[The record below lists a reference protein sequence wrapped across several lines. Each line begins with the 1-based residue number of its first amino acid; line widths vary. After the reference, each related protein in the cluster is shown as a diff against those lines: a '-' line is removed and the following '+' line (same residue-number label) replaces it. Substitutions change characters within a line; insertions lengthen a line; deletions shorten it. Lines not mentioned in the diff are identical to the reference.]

1 MQIRKL
7 SAAVAFALVAVAAH
21 ATPVSSQVG
30 SAAIGGVAVGG
41 NLGGSILV
49 QQGGTSESQSQ
60 SVAQANSTLTTT
72 AAQANGSLAAN
83 VAGVTST
90 SLQQSA
96 WNYSTGGGTGTAST
110 SGYAA
115 AGAAGAA
122 ALQGV
127 GATGG
132 YSGAGSMG
140 SISVTT
146 NGGGYNNSVTSTNFS
161 AGLTATTQPVSA
173 NGVTSQSVTV
183 VDTKS
188 GDAFASNSKGDVTLN
203 VGTTA
208 NPVNVDLGG
217 GTNTVVSGGVYG
229 AGSQALAITSQTAGD
244 AALAVT
250 NGAPIVIHSAEANG
264 L

>member
-1 MQIRKL
+1 MQIRKI
-7 SAAVAFALVAVAAH
+7 AFSLALVFGAAAAH
-21 ATPVSSQVG
+21 ATTTSVG
-30 SAAIGGVAVGG
+30 SAAIGAVATGG
-41 NLGGSILV
+41 SLGGTVFV
-49 QQGGTSESQSQ
+49 QQGGSSESQS
-60 SVAQANSTLTTT
+60 SSTAQAVSTLTTT
-72 AAQANGSLAAN
+72 SAQAAGSQTAN

-110 SGYAA
+110 SGYSA

-122 ALQGV
+122 ALEGV

-132 YSGAGSMG
+132 YSGAGSVG
-140 SISVTT
+140 SVSVTT
-146 NGGGYNNSVTSTNFS
+146 NGGGYNDSTTSTNFS
-161 AGLTATTQPVSA
+161 AGLTATTQQVSA
-173 NGVTSQSVTV
+173 NGVTGQSVTV
-183 VDTKS
+183 TDTKS
-188 GDAFASNSKGDVTLN
+188 GDAYASNSKGDVTLN
-203 VGTTA
+203 TGTTA

-229 AGSQALAITSQTAGD
+229 VGSQAIDATAQTSGN

-250 NGAPIVIHSAEANG
+250 SGTPIVIGTAVANG